1 MALAVNQQ
9 TDLTTQ
15 VVHAVAD
22 NYPAGQARIVDHS
35 TPDGRVPVLIIDAVQ
50 RAEVIVPAGVP
61 LTTMRASLAE
71 TELPLEVWVLVEAS
85 RMGAAHRALRGS
97 GVMLQPWWEDGHIH
111 FGRPERS

>member
-9 TDLTTQ
+9 TDLTSM

-22 NYPAGQARIVDHS
+22 NYPAGHARVSDHI
-35 TPDGRVPVLIIDAVQ
+35 TPDGAVPVLLIDSAE
-50 RAEVIVPAGVP
+50 RAEIVVPAGVA
-61 LTTMRASLAE
+61 LATMRPSLTEA
-71 TELPLEVWVLVEAS
+71 ELPRDVWVLVEAS

-97 GVMLQPWWEDGHIH
+97 GFTLQPFWEDGHIH